1 MSLTP
6 TEPIQIL
13 SDLHLGH
20 RASRIKHPDQLAPLL
35 HGPGTIIFNGD
46 TSEMR
51 NPEDRQVGRKLAADL
66 ARLCHQ
72 AGRKAFFVNGNHDP
86 TVSTINHL
94 DLADGAVLVTHGDIL
109 FLGVAPWSREAGHY
123 LRKHRQLLNRLGP
136 DGYADFE
143 KRLRASKR
151 TSIELQMLEA
161 PLTRGRT
168 PGLPLFIR
176 NCWPPWRPLMIIK
189 AWCEVPGRAA
199 HLARVFRPQARFIIV
214 GHTHCPGAWVVPPHV
229 IINTGSFVPYFGA
242 CTAIIE
248 SGRIEV
254 RRIEIRRGQFVIG
267 KLMRRFAVTP
277 LESTE
282 IGPKNEEN
290 E

>member
-6 TEPIQIL
+6 TEPILIL

-151 TSIELQMLEA
+151 TSIELQMLEP

-168 PGLPLFIR
+168 PGLQLFIH

-229 IINTGSFVPYFGA
+229 IVNTGSFVPYFGA
-242 CTAIIE
+242 CAATIE
-248 SGRIEV
+248 SGQIEV
-254 RRIEIRRGQFVIG
+254 RRIDFQKQQFVVG
-267 KLMRRFAVTP
+267 KLMRKFEVTP
-277 LESTE
+277 LRADVD
-282 IGPKNEEN
+282 PKAKEGE
-290 E
+290 